1 MQSRRGQRAERAE
14 RAENALLNSGLPTDD
29 ELPDACVPFRRLA
42 RAAGVRQ
49 VMIVLGSGD
58 VDETA
63 VEQCGLIEDQ
73 RCRYVVALEIAL
85 RLLAAHPGWEFQGSP
100 EDVRR

>member
-1 MQSRRGQRAERAE
+1 MQSRSGQRAE

-29 ELPDACVPFRRLA
+29 EPPGACVPFRRLA
-42 RAAGVRQ
+42 RAASVRR
-49 VMIVLGSGD
+49 VLILGSGD
-58 VDETA
+58 GDVTA

-85 RLLAAHPGWEFQGSP
+85 RLLAAHPGWEFQDSP
-100 EDVRR
+100 ESGRR